1 MELCEFLKGIDFF
14 GKLPE
19 FYIKGQPK
27 QITIIG
33 RIFTVIFI
41 IIYIIIFIYK
51 LYRIFMRLDITFY
64 DSYSTTEETP
74 SINITNE
81 NFYLMFSVYTDS
93 GLPFIDESIYYPKAF
108 FIKGEHEKIEVE
120 KCNINKIGS
129 KYRQLFTQMNLDNH
143 YYFFDFYISIKTKY
157 FITLIFF
164 KDI

>member
-1 MELCEFLKGIDFF
+1 
-14 GKLPE
+14 
-19 FYIKGQPK
+19 
-27 QITIIG
+27 
-33 RIFTVIFI
+33 
-41 IIYIIIFIYK
+41 
-51 LYRIFMRLDITFY
+51 MRLDITFY

-108 FIKGEHEKIEVE
+108 FIKGELEKIEVE
-120 KCNINKIGS
+120 KCNIDKIGS